1 MSGPSPSPVLPFSP
15 FLLLMPLRST
25 ALAMLLLISGCG
37 EPPADSAVARDS
49 AAQRARDSAI
59 GVSGLPGATGVTG
72 SLKLAD
78 SAAARRQRE
87 DSIAN
92 AP

>member
-1 MSGPSPSPVLPFSP
+1 
-15 FLLLMPLRST
+15 MPLRLP
-25 ALAMLLLISGCG
+25 ALALLLLISGCG
-37 EPPADSAVARDS
+37 EPSADAAVARDS

-59 GVSGLPGATGVTG
+59 GASGLPGATGITG
-72 SLKLAD
+72 SLKVAD

-87 DSIAN
+87 DSIAT

>member
-1 MSGPSPSPVLPFSP
+1 
-15 FLLLMPLRST
+15 MPLRLP
-25 ALAMLLLISGCG
+25 ALACVLLFSACG
-37 EPPADSAVARDS
+37 DPPADSAVARDS

-59 GVSGLPGATGVTG
+59 GASGLPGATGITG
-72 SLKLAD
+72 SLKVAD

-87 DSIAN
+87 DSIAT